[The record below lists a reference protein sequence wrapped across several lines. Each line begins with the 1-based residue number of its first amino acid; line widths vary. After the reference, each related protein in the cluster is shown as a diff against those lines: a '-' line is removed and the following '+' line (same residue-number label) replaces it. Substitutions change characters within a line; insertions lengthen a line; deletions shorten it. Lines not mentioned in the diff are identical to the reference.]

1 MLKVTNVDKN
11 GVGYELGIEPG
22 DEIVSFD
29 GYEAE
34 DLLDYLYYEGQE
46 SFVVGVKRDGK
57 ITECEVEKYD
67 DETLGLDFEA
77 DNLDIR
83 LCHNNCI
90 FCFVAQL
97 PANMRPTL
105 YCKRRRLPP
114 KFFVRKLCYAH
125 ELKKGRYRQNNK
137 A

>member
-46 SFVVGVKRDGK
+46 AVVVGVKRGGK
-57 ITECEVEKYD
+57 ITDAKSKNTMTKRSGL
-67 DETLGLDFEA
+67 TLKA
-77 DNLDIR
+77 TISTSV
-83 LCHNNCI
+83 
-90 FCFVAQL
+90 FVITTAYFAL
-97 PANMRPTL
+97 WRSSPRTCAPRFT
-105 YCKRRRLPP
+105 
-114 KFFVRKLCYAH
+114 
-125 ELKKGRYRQNNK
+125 
-137 A
+137 